1 MLLRSVSVSDHHGVH
16 REKRAIVLGN
26 HVYVESLMLGSSPQ
40 AWAHS
45 EHARAAHHVA
55 SNFPP
60 GSCGAGGSIS
70 PAW

>member
-1 MLLRSVSVSDHHGVH
+1 M
-16 REKRAIVLGN
+16 LGN

-60 GSCGAGGSIS
+60 GVVGRAGASLLPGE
-70 PAW
+70 W